1 MKNHLSWI
9 VLAASLAIPAPL
21 IACDATTP
29 CDKCAKDP
37 EMSWNPENK
46 FVTDRLKRFYA
57 LDDQIKAAYAA
68 NDSAGTGKLATEYL
82 ELANTYRCNWNYGNA
97 VHDANR
103 YLGLISL
110 KKGDTDA
117 AIVYLREAGKS
128 TGSPQLDTFG
138 PELDLANELLKR
150 GRTEAVQGYLKDIK
164 KFWKTDN
171 GQVAGWLAAMD
182 AGERPELDRFATQRS
197 GTYQI
202 LILWLPVVWP
212 VLAVG
217 ATLYLLGKRI
227 ARKWRFVFI
236 GLLAGYLTMFVTNVG
251 IGFLYA
257 LLVDAMASSG
267 PTAISIVLYASLA
280 ARILLPTLAVA
291 GVARHFARNN
301 ERDPVT

>member
-1 MKNHLSWI
+1 
-9 VLAASLAIPAPL
+9 
-21 IACDATTP
+21 
-29 CDKCAKDP
+29 
-37 EMSWNPENK
+37 MSWNPENK

-57 LDDQIKAAYAA
+57 LDDQIKSAYAA
-68 NDSAGTGKLATEYL
+68 NDFASTGKLATEYL
-82 ELANTYRCNWNYGNA
+82 ELANIYRCNWNYGNA

-110 KKGDTDA
+110 KNGDTDA

-164 KFWKTDN
+164 KFWKMDN

-182 AGERPELDRFATQRS
+182 AGEKPELDRFAAQQS
-197 GTYQI
+197 GTYPM

-217 ATLYLLGKRI
+217 AALYMLGRRI
-227 ARKWRFVFI
+227 ARKWLFVFI
-236 GLLAGYLTMFVTNVG
+236 ALLAGYLTMFVTNVG

-257 LLVDAMASSG
+257 FLADALANSG
-267 PTAISIVLYASLA
+267 PTAISIALYSSVG

-291 GVARHFARNN
+291 GVALYFARNN
-301 ERDPVT
+301 ERDPAT

>member
-1 MKNHLSWI
+1 MKNLLLWI
-9 VLAASLAIPAPL
+9 VLAASLAVPAPL
-21 IACDATTP
+21 VACDATTP
-29 CDKCAKDP
+29 CDKCAKDS

-57 LDDQIKAAYAA
+57 LDDHIKAAYAA
-68 NDSAGTGKLATEYL
+68 NDVAGTGKLATEYL

-97 VHDANR
+97 LHDANR

-117 AIVYLREAGKS
+117 AVVYLREAGKS

-138 PELDLANELLKR
+138 PELDLANELLKQ

-182 AGERPELDRFATQRS
+182 AGEKPELDRFATQRS
-197 GTYQI
+197 GIYRI

-212 VLAVG
+212 VLVVG
-217 ATLYLLGKRI
+217 ATLYMLGKRI
-227 ARKWRFVFI
+227 ARKWLFVFI

-251 IGFLYA
+251 IGFLIA
-257 LLVDAMASSG
+257 FLADAMANSG
-267 PTAISIVLYASLA
+267 PTAISIVLYASLG

-291 GVARHFARNN
+291 GVVRYFARNN